1 MIYYESD
8 FRMAGGEIELLYKE
22 RSYLIYSVYIARI
35 TIQEMSI
42 LVSMR
47 VYPRGYGTIMKL
59 VADENRTDAECIET
73 LKMIDEYF
81 AVCRAFDAYYLKS
94 NQGARLGLEV
104 RYGWLTIFSMF
115 LSMLFLW
122 RAICGASMTLNL
134 ICTVSCLGLALTAEI
149 VKAYKIRNQILNQ
162 EIMDEI
168 VANGKFVGMA
178 KDGKTPIYAIKPF
191 NSKKPNK

>member
-47 VYPRGYGTIMKL
+47 VYPKGYGTIMKL

-81 AVCRAFDAYYLKS
+81 AVCHALDAYYLKS
-94 NQGARLGLEV
+94 NCGARLGLEV
-104 RYGWLTIFSMF
+104 RYGWLTI
-115 LSMLFLW
+115 LSMILSILFMW
-122 RAICGASMTLNL
+122 RAVAGANIALNVICAMM
-134 ICTVSCLGLALTAEI
+134 CLGLAGGTEI
-149 VKAYKIRNQILNQ
+149 VKAYKIRNQVMND
-162 EIMDEI
+162 EIIKEI
-168 VANGKFVGMA
+168 VAKGKFVGMD
-178 KDGKTPIYAIKPF
+178 KDGKTPIYTVNPFKSIKR
-191 NSKKPNK
+191 K